1 MIFIKKAG
9 NTAPV
14 NDFKRSYSRNFSWL
28 LIFLWPSIFHVK
40 FCCWTLRSIE
50 SSFRKY
56 WKLKILF
63 FAMNAL
69 MTNSWEQVFPSYSAH
84 TRKAFFDERA
94 KAKSVSVS
102 SVSKPSI
109 VWICL
114 SVVCF
119 LYIGKQIHNKHI
131 VHTRLLLYTR
141 VLFIYLL
148 CLSSISSSHST
159 CSTVSITYTCG
170 YVKWRKCLLGN
181 SWIVVENVEKQIKS
195 LRHLKN

>member
-1 MIFIKKAG
+1 
-9 NTAPV
+9 
-14 NDFKRSYSRNFSWL
+14 
-28 LIFLWPSIFHVK
+28 
-40 FCCWTLRSIE
+40 
-50 SSFRKY
+50 
-56 WKLKILF
+56 
-63 FAMNAL
+63 MNAL

-84 TRKAFFDERA
+84 TRKAFFWRA
-94 KAKSVSVS
+94 SKSEICKCIVVEQAKYCMNMSVCSV
-102 SVSKPSI
+102 
-109 VWICL
+109 CL
-114 SVVCF
+114 

-141 VLFIYLL
+141 VLFIYLI

-170 YVKWRKCLLGN
+170 YVKRRKCLLGN